1 MDQEEKEETS
11 AVHVWLILW
20 KSYEAVHAYAMEQI
34 GSLDMCMSDFAVLEI
49 LLHKGSLPINE
60 IGKRLALT
68 SGSMTTAIDR
78 LEQRGLA
85 RREANADDR
94 RTRYVTL
101 TASGR
106 KLIARAFGEHSAW
119 LEQAGSAL
127 SLKERKTLI
136 SLLKKFGFSAQA
148 KLTEQRAKRDL
159 DR

>member
-1 MDQEEKEETS
+1 MDKVEEEETS
-11 AVHVWLILW
+11 AVHVWLVLW

-34 GSLDMCMSDFAVLEI
+34 GSLDLCMSDFAVLEI

-94 RTRYVTL
+94 RTRYVAL
-101 TASGR
+101 TAPGR
-106 KLIARAFGEHSAW
+106 KLIERAFEQHSAW
-119 LEQAGSAL
+119 LEQAGSVL

-148 KLTEQRAKRDL
+148 RLTEQRIKRDV